1 MDAHERTG
9 PAGEQPAWTSETGET
24 SGALWTAPAGQLC
37 PHTLQEELLQLQE
50 RTFSDMA
57 AFAWI
62 ALPDEDGVS
71 KPYTWACMVGSQSER
86 SRRMSFRRGS
96 AGLAGTALKLGR
108 YVTADMSQA
117 PAFARECPVMLAEK
131 LQTAIALPV
140 GSGGAPRGVLLLGSR
155 SGRLYGQEAIEQ
167 AQAGAFRLIR

>member
-1 MDAHERTG
+1 VI
-9 PAGEQPAWTSETGET
+9 WTGET
-24 SGALWTAPAGQLC
+24 GLLRPPSV
-37 PHTLQEELLQLQE
+37 QEELLQLQE

-62 ALPDEDGVS
+62 ALPDEYEEP

-108 YVTADMSQA
+108 YVTADMKQA

-140 GSGGAPRGVLLLGSR
+140 GSGGATRGVLLLGSR
-155 SGRLYGQEAIEQ
+155 SGQLYGQEAIEQ